1 MSVKYKLVQRPDFS
15 KGAAKDAKKYFAQM
29 LSNGNVSFDE
39 LCESIAEETAL
50 TSADVKSCFDR
61 LPRIL
66 ARHLKE
72 GRNVQL
78 GEFGSMRLAVGSK
91 GSVTEKEF
99 AASVMMKKPSLV
111 YTPGKILQDMRAK
124 VTYERIKPAN
134 DSSSEGG
141 DSESPDEI

>member
-61 LPRIL
+61 LP
-66 ARHLKE
+66 K
-72 GRNVQL
+72 RN
-78 GEFGSMRLAVGSK
+78 
-91 GSVTEKEF
+91 
-99 AASVMMKKPSLV
+99 
-111 YTPGKILQDMRAK
+111 
-124 VTYERIKPAN
+124 
-134 DSSSEGG
+134 
-141 DSESPDEI
+141 SPPRS

>member
-1 MSVKYKLVQRPDFS
+1 
-15 KGAAKDAKKYFAQM
+15 M

-72 GRNVQL
+72 GRNVLL

-91 GSVTEKEF
+91 GSVTE
-99 AASVMMKKPSLV
+99 
-111 YTPGKILQDMRAK
+111 
-124 VTYERIKPAN
+124 
-134 DSSSEGG
+134 
-141 DSESPDEI
+141 

>member
-15 KGAAKDAKKYFAQM
+15 KGAAKDPKKYFAQM

-78 GEFGSMRLAVGSK
+78 GEFGSMHDEEAESGLYSRQDPTRHAGESDLRTDQARQRL
-91 GSVTEKEF
+91 
-99 AASVMMKKPSLV
+99 
-111 YTPGKILQDMRAK
+111 
-124 VTYERIKPAN
+124 
-134 DSSSEGG
+134 
-141 DSESPDEI
+141 